1 MSKLDELM
9 KQAQLMQSKLA
20 DAQAKVESLEAT
32 GVSGAGLVRITLYG
46 KGGLKRIAID
56 PSLLMPGEG
65 EILED
70 LITAA
75 HADAKAKLDSAMS
88 EEMGKMTS
96 GLALPPGF
104 KLPF

>member
-9 KQAQLMQSKLA
+9 KQAQMMQAKLA

-32 GVSGAGLVRITLYG
+32 GVSGAGLVRLTLHG
-46 KGGLKRIAID
+46 KGALKRISID
-56 PSLLMPGEG
+56 PSLMMPGEG

-88 EEMGKMTS
+88 EEMSKMTS